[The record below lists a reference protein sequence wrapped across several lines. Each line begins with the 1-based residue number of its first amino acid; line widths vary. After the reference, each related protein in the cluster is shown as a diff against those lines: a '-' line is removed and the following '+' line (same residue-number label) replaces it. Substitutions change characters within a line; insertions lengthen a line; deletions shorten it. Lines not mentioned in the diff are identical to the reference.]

1 MADPGSRK
9 SISSGLP
16 VAKKP
21 TGIPTPS
28 GSGTTQSRLPTGEF
42 NFRSNQII
50 KVYSIKIS

>member
-1 MADPGSRK
+1 MADSGSRK

-42 NFRSNQII
+42 NLRSYQII
-50 KVYSIKIS
+50 MVY